1 MPKLE
6 TAEEFASL
14 MGRVRLGDDDALAQ
28 LVLHYEREVERTAQ
42 VMLSRTLRSYLDP
55 ADLVQSV
62 HRSLLPFLRQNKGT
76 IDDPQKLRA
85 LAVTLA
91 RRKIIQHW
99 RRLQCQHR
107 FQAEMVDTE
116 SPTAVRTVGVSAEP
130 DPAAVAQCNDLMQ
143 QLRSQL
149 DETECRLVELR
160 LQGATTAEAA
170 REMGV
175 DADVLRVRLSRLRR
189 RLRAHVP
196 QLDWL

>member
-1 MPKLE
+1 MPKFE

-14 MGRVRLGDDDALAQ
+14 MGRVRLGDEEALAQ
-28 LVLHYEREVERTAQ
+28 LVGQYEREVERTAHA
-42 VMLSRTLRSYLDP
+42 MLSRTLRSYLDP
-55 ADLVQSV
+55 SDLVQSV
-62 HRSLLPFLRQNKGT
+62 HRSLLPYLRQNKFD
-76 IDDPQKLRA
+76 IDDPRKLRS

-116 SPTAVRTVGVSAEP
+116 SPTAVRTVASAPEP
-130 DPAAVAQCNDLMQ
+130 DPAAVAQCNDLLR

-149 DETECRLVELR
+149 DDTECRLVELR

-170 REMGV
+170 RELGL
-175 DADVLRVRLSRLRR
+175 DPDVLRVRLSRLRR
-189 RLRAHVP
+189 RLRQQQP

>member
-14 MGRVRLGDDDALAQ
+14 MGRVRLGDEDALAQ
-28 LVLHYEREVERTAQ
+28 LVGQYEREVERTAQ
-42 VMLSRTLRSYLDP
+42 AMLSRTLRSYLDP

-62 HRSLLPFLRQNKGT
+62 HRSLLPYLRQHNFD
-76 IDDPQKLRA
+76 IDDPRKLRS
-85 LAVTLA
+85 LAITLA

-107 FQAEMVDTE
+107 FQVEMVDTE
-116 SPTAVRTVGVSAEP
+116 SPTATRTVATSPES
-130 DPAAVAQCNDLMQ
+130 DPAAVAQCNDLLR

-149 DETECRLVELR
+149 DDTECRLVELR

-170 REMGV
+170 RELGL

-189 RLRAHVP
+189 RLRQQQP
-196 QLDWL
+196 KLDWL

>member
-6 TAEEFASL
+6 TPEEFASL
-14 MGRVRLGDDDALAQ
+14 IGRVRLGDEEALAQ

-42 VMLSRTLRSYLDP
+42 AMLSRALRSYLDP

-62 HRSLLPFLRQNKGT
+62 HRTLLPFLRQNASD
-76 IDDPQKLRA
+76 IDDPRQLRA

-116 SPTAVRTVGVSAEP
+116 SPAAVRTVATSPEP
-130 DPAAVAQCNDLMQ
+130 DPAAVAQCNELMQ
-143 QLRSQL
+143 RLSCQL
-149 DETECRLVELR
+149 DDTERRLVELR

-170 REMGV
+170 RELGV

-189 RLRAHVP
+189 RLRQQQP
-196 QLDWL
+196 LLDWL